1 MIFSTAKAPFPDMCL
16 GCWGLGVTSN
26 TTSPHL
32 IWGPVLS
39 LVWSILHVLGF
50 GVAFSISKP
59 NICKVQI
66 VRDTQTEQQH
76 RTRFNG
82 T

>member
-1 MIFSTAKAPFPDMCL
+1 MIFSTKAPFPDL
-16 GCWGLGVTSN
+16 SQGCWGLGVTSA
-26 TTSPHL
+26 HL
-32 IWGPVLS
+32 IWGPVLNLVS
-39 LVWSILHVLGF
+39 LSLHILDF
-50 GVAFSISKP
+50 RVAFSISKL

-66 VRDTQTEQQH
+66 VRDAQTELQH